1 MQAMLWQQGI
11 NWQDYPA
18 RFTRGGYVQRR
29 VMARPFTV
37 EERAQVPPLPE
48 ARTYPNL
55 LPRRSVMVPLEL
67 PPLLQVAHRM
77 AVIFRGCA
85 PEPLTALRQA
95 T

>member
-29 VMARPFTV
+29 VMARPFTAA
-37 EERAQVPPLPE
+37 ELAQVPPWHE
-48 ARTYPNL
+48 ARTHPNL
-55 LPRRSVMVPLEL
+55 LLRRSVMVPLER
-67 PPLLQVAHRM
+67 PPLLQVAHRV

-85 PEPLTALRQA
+85 PEPLIALRQA